1 METSEARNITS
12 NNKQQLEMNNETLEK
27 MKQLRLFG
35 MYDAFKT
42 NLESSVK
49 ESLTT
54 DQFIS
59 VLVASEWDDRRN
71 RSVERTIRAAAFRY
85 KASLEHIDYSIERGL
100 DRNQV
105 HRLAALDFIK
115 EHKDIFITGSTGTGK
130 SYLATALGYQ
140 ACQAIFNTAVREP
153 DQLMLFTCSIVLVL
167 FKVLISPRR
176 KSACKPSAGK
186 ICFLMKAP

>member
-1 METSEARNITS
+1 METSEVRNITS

-35 MYDAFKT
+35 MYDAFRT

-59 VLVASEWDDRRN
+59 VLVACEWDDRRN

-85 KASLEHIDYSIERGL
+85 NASLEHIDYSIDRGL

-105 HRLAALDFIK
+105 HRLAALD
-115 EHKDIFITGSTGTGK
+115 H
-130 SYLATALGYQ
+130 
-140 ACQAIFNTAVREP
+140 
-153 DQLMLFTCSIVLVL
+153 
-167 FKVLISPRR
+167 
-176 KSACKPSAGK
+176 
-186 ICFLMKAP
+186 

>member
-71 RSVERTIRAAAFRY
+71 RSVERTIRAAAF
-85 KASLEHIDYSIERGL
+85 
-100 DRNQV
+100 
-105 HRLAALDFIK
+105 
-115 EHKDIFITGSTGTGK
+115 
-130 SYLATALGYQ
+130 TALYDYGDSVKCVFGPTKTQDGKPDVQ
-140 ACQAIFNTAVREP
+140 AG
-153 DQLMLFTCSIVLVL
+153 DMD
-167 FKVLISPRR
+167 IS
-176 KSACKPSAGK
+176 
-186 ICFLMKAP
+186 